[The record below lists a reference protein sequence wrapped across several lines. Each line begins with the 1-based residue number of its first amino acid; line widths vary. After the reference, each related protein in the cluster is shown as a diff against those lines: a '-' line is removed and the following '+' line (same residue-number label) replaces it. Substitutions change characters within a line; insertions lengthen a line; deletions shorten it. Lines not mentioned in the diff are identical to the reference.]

1 MSEPRTTTRKST
13 RRVATPE
20 TAVTAETTDGQ
31 VSHDE
36 IAQRAYEIAHG
47 PEGGSEE
54 ENWLRAEQE
63 LRSRSTT
70 SS

>member
-13 RRVATPE
+13 RRVA
-20 TAVTAETTDGQ
+20 ANTAEGQ

-36 IAQRAYEIAHG
+36 IAQRAYEIAQG
-47 PEGGSEE
+47 PEAGSDD

-63 LRSRSTT
+63 LRGRSTPNE
-70 SS
+70 